1 MSLRRGE
8 VLNIDSAMICLTE
21 PNTQYVIRNM
31 GEEKKVIKVNQRNV
45 YSRMRRKCHAAHSRR
60 MRS

>member
-1 MSLRRGE
+1 
-8 VLNIDSAMICLTE
+8 MIGLTE

-31 GEEKKVIKVNQRNV
+31 GVEKKVIKVNQRNV
-45 YSRMRRKCHAAHSRR
+45 YSRMRRNCYAVHSGR